1 MKIILLGRCCRISF
15 DFIRLGLKQESSL
28 FEWTWSNTMTE
39 INYVLRKLLNC
50 EEVCIVRRGENDF
63 IEGTEIVTSHYINK
77 NYQEIFNRRALRF
90 IKDVKS
96 ENEILFVRDDF
107 MTTIQREELVTFCEL
122 IRGFNPDAEFKMLLL
137 SGLINEPIDVPRIFH
152 QVYNPAKFIEYI
164 NECYLLDN
172 REATG
177 LSGDLSD

>member
-50 EEVCIVRRGENDF
+50 EEVYIVRRGENDF

-77 NYQEIFNRRALRF
+77 NYQEIFRTRLHRKSLCRPRKRF
-90 IKDVKS
+90 
-96 ENEILFVRDDF
+96 
-107 MTTIQREELVTFCEL
+107 
-122 IRGFNPDAEFKMLLL
+122 A
-137 SGLINEPIDVPRIFH
+137 
-152 QVYNPAKFIEYI
+152 
-164 NECYLLDN
+164 
-172 REATG
+172 
-177 LSGDLSD
+177 

>member
-15 DFIRLGLKQESSL
+15 DFIHLGLKQESSL

-39 INYVLRKLLNC
+39 INYVLRKLLNN
-50 EEVCIVRRGENDF
+50 EQVCVVRRGENDF

-77 NYQEIFNRRALRF
+77 NYQEIFNRRASRF

-122 IRGFNPDAEFKMLLL
+122 VRGFNPDANFKVLLL
-137 SGLINEPIDVPRIFH
+137 SGLINDPIDLPLIVHR
-152 QVYNPAKFIEYI
+152 VYNPAKYMEYI
-164 NECYLLDN
+164 NECYLLDK
-172 REATG
+172 REVASV
-177 LSGDLSD
+177 SGDLSD